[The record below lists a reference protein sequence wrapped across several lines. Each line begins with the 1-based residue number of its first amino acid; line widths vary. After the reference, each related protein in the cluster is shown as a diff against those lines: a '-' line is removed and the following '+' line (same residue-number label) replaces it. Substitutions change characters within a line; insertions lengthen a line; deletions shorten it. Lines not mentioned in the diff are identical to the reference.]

1 MVGLPRSCSMDPS
14 QVPLLRN
21 PTAPALRLADAV
33 SAELARMIAA
43 GTLSSGA
50 RLPTER
56 ELMRRFGVSRS
67 AVREAI
73 QGLAARGLL
82 VTRPGHRPVVRGRN
96 YETAVD
102 TLGRLVAHL
111 VEDEGGVRNLFETRI
126 FVEAGLTRHAALQA
140 RREDIEALEAA
151 LEANRAAIG
160 DPERFYATDAAFH
173 ALLYRVPRNPIFPE
187 VHRAYVEWL
196 QDHWKRLPRAAEFD
210 RVNHAAHAEIL
221 AAIIS
226 RDPDAAEAALRR
238 HLATAWEFLRAALRP
253 PQPTTLAPADAG

>member
-1 MVGLPRSCSMDPS
+1 MDSSQAPALRSPA
-14 QVPLLRN
+14 
-21 PTAPALRLADAV
+21 TPALRLADTV

-43 GTLSSGA
+43 GTLPSGA

-73 QGLAARGLL
+73 QGLAARGFLL
-82 VTRPGHRPVVRGRN
+82 TRPGHRPVVRGRD

-111 VEDEGGVRNLFETRI
+111 VEDEAGVRNLFETRV
-126 FVEAGLTRHAALQA
+126 FLEAALARHAALHA
-140 RREDIEALEAA
+140 RREDIETLEAA

-160 DPERFYATDAAFH
+160 DPDRFYATDAAFH

-196 QDHWKRLPRAAEFD
+196 QDRWRLLPRGAEFD

-221 AAIIS
+221 AAILA

-238 HLATAWEFLRAALRP
+238 HLATAWEFLRAALRQADP
-253 PQPTTLAPADAG
+253 PVLVPAGS

>member
-1 MVGLPRSCSMDPS
+1 MDS
-14 QVPLLRN
+14 SR
-21 PTAPALRLADAV
+21 APHPPAAPVLRLADVV
-33 SAELARMIAA
+33 SAELARLITSGDLPS
-43 GTLSSGA
+43 GT
-50 RLPTER
+50 RMPTER

-82 VTRPGHRPVVRGRN
+82 VTRPGHRPVVRGRH

-111 VEDEGGVRNLFETRI
+111 VEDEAGVRNLFETRI
-126 FVEAGLTRHAALQA
+126 FVEAGLARHAALHA
-140 RREDIEALEAA
+140 RREDIAALQEALAA
-151 LEANRAAIG
+151 NHAAIG
-160 DPERFYATDAAFH
+160 DPARFYATDAAFH
-173 ALLYRVPRNPIFPE
+173 ALLYRVPRNPIYPQ

-196 QDHWKRLPRAAEFD
+196 QRHWRQLPGEVEFD

-221 AAIIS
+221 AAITA

-253 PQPTTLAPADAG
+253 PDPLPLLAAQPG

>member
-1 MVGLPRSCSMDPS
+1 MDPNPA
-14 QVPLLRN
+14 PLLRS
-21 PTAPALRLADAV
+21 TAGPPARLADTV

-43 GTLSSGA
+43 GTLPSGA

-73 QGLAARGLL
+73 QVLAARGLL

-96 YETAVD
+96 YEAAVD
-102 TLGRLVAHL
+102 TLGRLVSHL
-111 VEDEGGVRNLFETRI
+111 VEDEAGVRNLFETRV
-126 FVEAGLTRHAALQA
+126 FLEAALARHAALHA
-140 RREDIEALEAA
+140 RRDDIAALDAA

-160 DPERFYATDAAFH
+160 DPEHFYATDAAFH

-196 QDHWKRLPRAAEFD
+196 QHHWRLLPRGAEFD

-221 AAIIS
+221 AAIIA
-226 RDPDAAEAALRR
+226 RDPDAAELALRR
-238 HLATAWEFLRAALRP
+238 HLATAWDFLRAALRP
-253 PQPTTLAPADAG
+253 APAVTLIEAGAG

>member
-1 MVGLPRSCSMDPS
+1 MDQSPPPRYAM
-14 QVPLLRN
+14 
-21 PTAPALRLADAV
+21 RLADTV
-33 SAELARMIAA
+33 SAELARLIGA
-43 GTLSSGA
+43 GTLPSGA

-82 VTRPGHRPVVRGRN
+82 VTRPGHRPVVRGRD
-96 YETAVD
+96 YEAAVD

-111 VEDEGGVRNLFETRI
+111 VEDEAGVRNLFETRV
-126 FVEAGLTRHAALQA
+126 FLEAALVRHAALQA
-140 RREDIEALEAA
+140 RREDIAALEAA
-151 LEANRAAIG
+151 LAANGAAIG

-173 ALLYRVPRNPIFPE
+173 ALLYRVPRNPIYLE

-196 QDHWKRLPRAAEFD
+196 QQHWRLMPRGAEFD

-221 AAIIS
+221 AAIVA
-226 RDPDAAEAALRR
+226 RDADGAEAALRR
-238 HLATAWEFLRAALRP
+238 HLATAWEFLRAALR
-253 PQPTTLAPADAG
+253 QPVLVPAEA

>member
-1 MVGLPRSCSMDPS
+1 MDRS
-14 QVPLLRN
+14 QGPLLRHSAS
-21 PTAPALRLADAV
+21 PPARLADTV

-43 GTLSSGA
+43 GTLPSGA

-56 ELMRRFGVSRS
+56 DLMRRFGVSRS

-82 VTRPGHRPVVRGRN
+82 LTRPGHRPVVRGRN
-96 YETAVD
+96 YEAAVD
-102 TLGRLVAHL
+102 TLGRLVSHL
-111 VEDEGGVRNLFETRI
+111 VEDETGVRNLFETRV
-126 FVEAGLTRHAALQA
+126 FLEAALARHAALHA
-140 RREDIEALEAA
+140 RRDDIEALEVA

-160 DPERFYATDAAFH
+160 EPERFYATDAAFH

-196 QDHWKRLPRAAEFD
+196 QDHWRLLPRGAEFD

-221 AAIIS
+221 NAIVM
-226 RDPDAAEAALRR
+226 RDPDGAEGALRR

-253 PQPTTLAPADAG
+253 SHVPTLIGLDAR

>member
-1 MVGLPRSCSMDPS
+1 MDRSQGS
-14 QVPLLRN
+14 LLRS
-21 PTAPALRLADAV
+21 TASTPLRLADAV

-43 GTLSSGA
+43 GSLAPGA

-82 VTRPGHRPVVRGRN
+82 LTRPGHRPVVRGRS
-96 YETAVD
+96 YEAAVD

-111 VEDEGGVRNLFETRI
+111 VEDEAGVRNLFETRM
-126 FVEAGLTRHAALQA
+126 FLEAALARHAAQHA
-140 RREDIEALEAA
+140 RRDDIEALEAA
-151 LEANRAAIG
+151 LQENASAIG
-160 DPERFYATDAAFH
+160 DPQRFYATDAAFH

-196 QDHWKRLPRAAEFD
+196 QDHWRQLPRGAEFD

-221 AAIIS
+221 AAIVA

-253 PQPTTLAPADAG
+253 AGALALVGAEAG

>member
-1 MVGLPRSCSMDPS
+1 MDRSQGPLIRSTAS
-14 QVPLLRN
+14 Q
-21 PTAPALRLADAV
+21 AMRLADTV

-43 GTLSSGA
+43 GTLPSGA

-82 VTRPGHRPVVRGRN
+82 LTRPGHRPLVQGRN
-96 YETAVD
+96 YEAAVD

-111 VEDEGGVRNLFETRI
+111 VADETGVRNLFETRV
-126 FVEAGLTRHAALQA
+126 FLEAALARHAALHA
-140 RREDIEALEAA
+140 RRDDIEALDAA
-151 LEANRAAIG
+151 LQANHAAIG

-173 ALLYRVPRNPIFPE
+173 ALLYRMPRNPIFPE

-196 QDHWKRLPRAAEFD
+196 QDHWRLLPRGAEFD

-221 AAIIS
+221 AAIVE

-238 HLATAWEFLRAALRP
+238 HLATAWEFLRAALRSA
-253 PQPTTLAPADAG
+253 APSALIEAVAASG

>member
-1 MVGLPRSCSMDPS
+1 M
-14 QVPLLRN
+14 
-21 PTAPALRLADAV
+21 RLADTV
-33 SAELARMIAA
+33 SAELARMITA
-43 GTLSSGA
+43 GVLASGT
-50 RLPTER
+50 RMPTER

-82 VTRPGHRPVVRGRN
+82 VTRPGHRPVVRGRH

-111 VEDEGGVRNLFETRI
+111 VEDEAGVRNLFETRI
-126 FVEAGLTRHAALQA
+126 FLEAALARHAALQA
-140 RREDIEALEAA
+140 RREDIAA
-151 LEANRAAIG
+151 LQDALAANQAAIG
-160 DPERFYATDAAFH
+160 DPHEFYATDAAFH

-196 QDHWKRLPRAAEFD
+196 QHHWRHLPRQADFD

-221 AAIIS
+221 AAIVA

-253 PQPTTLAPADAG
+253 QVPAILVAAEPG